1 MFDKSINEKSN
12 SYNPHLS
19 GPGGISG
26 VSGLI
31 SLTSPLNIDT
41 KSLSNDDP
49 FKQSNS
55 QKSSSVSNKNV
66 LIILKKGI

>member
-1 MFDKSINEKSN
+1 LFDKSINEKSN

-55 QKSSSVSNKNV
+55 
-66 LIILKKGI
+66 